1 MELWERFSKPAK
13 QSILAANR
21 IAQVANSPQIGTDHL
36 LRGLL
41 SIPDSGAASILRRM
55 GVDQAGLA
63 ATLEGAVVLADDAP
77 DGDITFTMPAQ
88 RALQRAY
95 AASRE
100 RGETGIGSE
109 HVLFGLLQAGPDEWP
124 ELPELLGVPLDGA
137 EAAFA
142 AVREA
147 GEGDAVG

>member
-1 MELWERFSKPAK
+1 MELWERFSASAK
-13 QSILAANR
+13 QSVLAANT
-21 IAQVANSPQIGTDHL
+21 IAKTANSPQIGPDHL

-41 SIPDSGAASILRRM
+41 SIPGSGAASILRRM
-55 GVDQAGLA
+55 GVDPADVV
-63 ATLEGAVVLADDAP
+63 ATLEEGAVVAGEPSA
-77 DGDITFTMPAQ
+77 GDVTFTMPAQ
-88 RALQRAY
+88 RVLQRAY

-100 RGETGIGSE
+100 RGESGIGSE
-109 HVLFGLLQAGPDEWP
+109 HVMLGLLQTGREEWP

-147 GEGDAVG
+147 GEGDASA

>member
-21 IAQVANSPQIGTDHL
+21 IAKGANSPQIGTDHL

-41 SIPDSGAASILRRM
+41 SIPDSGAQTVLSRM
-55 GVDQAGLA
+55 GIDSAGVLA
-63 ATLEGAVVLADDAP
+63 ALEGSAVVAEEAHA
-77 DGDITFTMPAQ
+77 GDITFTMPAQ

-95 AASRE
+95 AASRA
-100 RGETGIGSE
+100 RGEMGIGSE
-109 HVLFGLLQAGPDEWP
+109 HVLFGLLQVGSEEWP

-147 GEGDAVG
+147 GEGDGQS